1 MDRGSIR
8 KTLFYA
14 AFIFVVAVILLYI
27 SGYYTGFN
35 PLSYFVPYSLVI
47 TASIILVFSVWFVLI
62 LVGNRRYPDENK
74 AKPSTGSLL
83 MLVFFMFVTSFVS
96 IYYVISK
103 IGRPWDLTVL
113 IPLVPLYTYSDFRR
127 RKTKLRKN
135 ARKKDP
141 RNPVQDIVSIL
152 MAGSLGFFIY
162 MGKPFILYIALLLA
176 ALSFMSMAG
185 KSRTYS
191 SFRYMSSRIVIPFSA
206 AFMLTDFSLY
216 YGAIK
221 SSGILLVPIV
231 IIAFLISSAIIVTFR
246 RRPLFYYLG
255 MLLMFATS
263 VLGILDLMRYYS
275 SYPMSFLTLT
285 GVVAYILALS
295 GDDAMDDNHN
305 IANSF
310 RLFKNSSVYFS
321 AVLVVVLFGLLYFFR
336 FFDINVRGSD
346 GLAYVSAYLSNS
358 FRYTILDTLGT
369 TALLIMA
376 LLAVSVLIGSRKI
389 NVILFALMILLF
401 GYGLYSAVSLKDPGV
416 WDINSIYAI
425 SITVIVG
432 AAVFYEPS
440 FRFMRSY
447 SSRIS
452 RKYSISYQM
461 GTARY
466 LRGRFDVD
474 TTVDKSKNKDFL
486 GAGGFAYVFKG
497 KDTLTNRDVV
507 IKVPRVFD
515 EESKTERERKLH
527 MQESVRQLY
536 EESKILSQISYPG
549 IVGLVDYF
557 KEGDQYYLVEEYAD
571 GKNMSSY
578 LGDNIKNGTPLD
590 EANSIRLALSLLF
603 SVNYMHMHE
612 IYHRDLNPGNIVL
625 TKSGP
630 KIIDFGTSKNLSMRV
645 STAFFTHSQ
654 RIGVPCYHPP
664 ELDIEDKI
672 NISAAYDTYSVGALI
687 CSMLTGQFLDSSE
700 MKKNYGYEYITEDY
714 LQREIRPRASDWFY
728 RIISKTLSFKADD
741 RYQSAFEMIADIMGL
756 KGNYIVTDMGF
767 IYPMEHGSSY
777 DVILSSEYKVP
788 HVGSNVVRTKT
799 VELYEN
805 GKFNNVSVGKIGV
818 IGMENNFKL
827 ETTGK
832 RAFYIKAIGSYP
844 EKRNEVTLVPRVIY
858 SFRQDLR
865 YANFSFYTVR

>member
-1 MDRGSIR
+1 MDKGSIR
-8 KTLFYA
+8 KAVFYA
-14 AFIFVVAVILLYI
+14 SFVFVVAVILLYL

-35 PLSYFVPYSLVI
+35 PLSYFVPYSVII
-47 TASIILVFSVWFVLI
+47 TASIITVFSAWFVMILI
-62 LVGNRRYPDENK
+62 GNRSYPDENK
-74 AKPSTGSLL
+74 SKPSTGSLL
-83 MLVFFMFVTSFVS
+83 VMVFFIFLSSFLS
-96 IYYVISK
+96 LYYVISL
-103 IGRPWDLTVL
+103 IGRPWDLLALVPL
-113 IPLVPLYTYSDFRR
+113 IPLYTFSDFRR

-141 RNPVQDIVSIL
+141 RNPVQDIVSLL
-152 MAGSLGFFIY
+152 MVGGLGYFVY
-162 MGKPFILYIALLLA
+162 LGRAYLLYISILVA
-176 ALSFMSMAG
+176 ALSLMSMAG
-185 KSRTYS
+185 KSRNYS
-191 SFRYMSSRIVIPFSA
+191 KFRYMSSRMVIPLSSTYIISEFSI
-206 AFMLTDFSLY
+206 Y
-216 YGAIK
+216 YDTFKAG
-221 SSGILLVPIV
+221 GILIPPLV
-231 IIAFLISSAIIVTFR
+231 IIAGLISSAIIVTFR
-246 RRPLFYYLG
+246 RRQLFYYLG
-255 MLLMFATS
+255 MLIMFITS
-263 VLGILDLMRYYS
+263 VLGGIDMVRFYS
-275 SYPMSFLTLT
+275 SDPMTFLILMVGLAYLLT
-285 GVVAYILALS
+285 LS
-295 GDDAMDDNHN
+295 GDDGMDDNHN
-305 IANSF
+305 IVNSF
-310 RLFKNSSVYFS
+310 RLFRNSSVYFS
-321 AVLVVVLFGLLYFFR
+321 GVLVVVIFGLLYFFG
-336 FFDINVRGSD
+336 FFKLPVHDHD
-346 GLAYVSAYLSNS
+346 GAAYFSSYLSS
-358 FRYTILDTLGT
+358 AFRYTIGNTLGT

-376 LLAVSVLIGSRKI
+376 LLAVSVLVGSRKI
-389 NVILFALMILLF
+389 NVILYTIMVILF
-401 GYGLYSAVSLKDPGV
+401 GYGLYSAVSLRDPGI
-416 WDINSIYAI
+416 WDIGPTYALV
-425 SITVIVG
+425 ITVIAG

-447 SSRIS
+447 SSKIS
-452 RKYSISYQM
+452 RRYSISYQM

-474 TTVDKSKNKDFL
+474 TTVDKGKNKDFL

-515 EESKTERERKLH
+515 EESKTERERKIH

-536 EESKILSQISYPG
+536 EESKILSQITYPG

-603 SVNYMHMHE
+603 SLNYMHMHE

-672 NISAAYDTYSVGALI
+672 VISAAYDTYSVGALI

-700 MKKNYGYEYITEDY
+700 MKKNYGYEYITEEY
-714 LQREIRPRASDWFY
+714 LQREIRPRASDWFF

-756 KGNYIVTDMGF
+756 KGNFIVTDMGF
-767 IYPMEHGSSY
+767 IYPLEHGAAY
-777 DVILSSEYKVP
+777 DIILSSEYKVP
-788 HVGSNVVRTKT
+788 HVGSNLVRTKT

-805 GKFNNVSVGKIGV
+805 GKFNNISVGKVGSV
-818 IGMENNFKL
+818 GMENNFKL
-827 ETTGK
+827 ESTGK

-844 EKRNEVTLVPRVIY
+844 EKRNEVMLVPRVIY